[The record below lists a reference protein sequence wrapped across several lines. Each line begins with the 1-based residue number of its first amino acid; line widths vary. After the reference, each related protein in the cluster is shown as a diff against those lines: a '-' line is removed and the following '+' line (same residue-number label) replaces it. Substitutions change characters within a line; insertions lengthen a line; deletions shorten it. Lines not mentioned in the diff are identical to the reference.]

1 MERITPTVIKRAN
14 TNMVSKGEIV
24 RYTVT
29 VENINT
35 GDLVRVRLQDTIPE
49 GLSFIR
55 GSVNVNGEPMP
66 MANPDTGFSLPNIP
80 RGRPVTVTFD
90 AMTESRPPRGT
101 AVNIAEIRYHYSMNG
116 RVTGPYTTP
125 SNDVPVYFSGGGPN
139 RNMLSILLSLLLFR
153 R

>member
-1 MERITPTVIKRAN
+1 MERITPTVIKRSS

-35 GDLVRVRLQDTIPE
+35 GDLVRIRLHDTIPE
-49 GLSFIR
+49 GLSFIK

-66 MANPDTGFSLPNIP
+66 MANPNTGFSLPNIP

-90 AMTESRPPRGT
+90 AMTESRPPRGP
-101 AVNIAEIRYHYSMNG
+101 AVNVAEIRYHYSMNG

-125 SNDVPVYFSGGGPN
+125 SNDVPIHFTSGGVRP
-139 RNMLSILLSLLLFR
+139 NMLPILLLRMLLGR
-153 R
+153 

>member
-1 MERITPTVIKRAN
+1 MERITPTVIKRAS

-24 RYTVT
+24 RYTIT

-35 GDLVRVRLQDTIPE
+35 GDLVKVRLQDTIPE

-55 GSVNVNGEPMP
+55 GSVNVNGEPLP

-90 AMTESRPPRGT
+90 AMTEMRASRGP
-101 AVNIAEIRYHYSMNG
+101 AVNVAEIQYGYSLNG
-116 RVTGPYTTP
+116 RVTGPYIAITVQNKP
-125 SNDVPVYFSGGGPN
+125 
-139 RNMLSILLSLLLFR
+139 LSHHQDYYGS
-153 R
+153 